1 MSTTAKNAIIK
12 AKIDGVVS
20 ELLVKTNAA
29 NVYVDGDT
37 TTLATKLSSII
48 ADIATKASTEE
59 LTNGLAGKADS
70 SHTHAQSEVTG
81 LADTL
86 AGKSDV
92 GHKHNLADIN
102 EVQVMGNTLTLV
114 EQAEASS
121 NMTRFPGYVNLA
133 DTAGN
138 RTVLTVNGTAYNSST
153 GATTNDDGY
162 SYTLVVSNSEGT
174 SYTLTYNQADAY
186 TAITPA
192 ISAGATYKLTT
203 LVKIPVINEKYID
216 SAVVRNADLTSAL
229 AGKANASHT
238 HAQSEITGLTD
249 ALALLASKESVTSA
263 IDDLRQEMLGDAPVD
278 AYNTFTELAA
288 YIAEHKEVSD
298 ALTAAIGNKADK
310 ATTLA
315 GYGITDAYTTTQVD
329 TKISEAIQTATGGE
343 SAASVKLALDN
354 YKTSNDGRVNA
365 LEADTHTHANKN
377 VLDGISA
384 DKVTAWDAKAKVYYS
399 AEEPANLT
407 ENDLWVQIVE

>member
-59 LTNGLAGKADS
+59 LTNG
-70 SHTHAQSEVTG
+70 
-81 LADTL
+81 
-86 AGKSDV
+86 
-92 GHKHNLADIN
+92 
-102 EVQVMGNTLTLV
+102 
-114 EQAEASS
+114 
-121 NMTRFPGYVNLA
+121 
-133 DTAGN
+133 
-138 RTVLTVNGTAYNSST
+138 
-153 GATTNDDGY
+153 
-162 SYTLVVSNSEGT
+162 
-174 SYTLTYNQADAY
+174 
-186 TAITPA
+186 
-192 ISAGATYKLTT
+192 
-203 LVKIPVINEKYID
+203 
-216 SAVVRNADLTSAL
+216 L

>member
-29 NVYVDGDT
+29 NVYVDDN
-37 TTLATKLSSII
+37 TTLASKLSSII

-59 LTNGLAGKADS
+59 LTNGLAGKADAA
-70 SHTHAQSEVTG
+70 HTHEQADVIG

-92 GHKHNLADIN
+92 GHKHTLADIN
-102 EVQVMGNTLTLV
+102 EVDVMGTNRTLV
-114 EQAEASS
+114 AQAEATSS
-121 NMTRFPGYVNLA
+121 MTRFPKYVGLN
-133 DTAGN
+133 DTEGN
-138 RTVLTVNGTAYNSST
+138 RTILTINGVEYISST
-153 GATTNDDGY
+153 GATTSDGGA
-162 SYTLVVSNSEGT
+162 SHTLVVSDSEGT
-174 SYTLTYNQADAY
+174 TYTLTENVMDAI
-186 TAITPA
+186 TTITPA
-192 ISAGATYKLTT
+192 IPSGATYKLTT
-203 LVKIPVINEKYID
+203 FTTIPVIGEKYID
-216 SAVVRNADLTSAL
+216 SSIVRNADLTTAL
-229 AGKANASHT
+229 AGKANTSHT

-249 ALALLASKESVTSA
+249 ALTLLASTESVTAA
-263 IDDLRQEMLGDAPVD
+263 IDSLRQEMLGDTPVD

-298 ALTAAIGNKADK
+298 ALTAAVGNKADK

-315 GYGITDAYTTTQVD
+315 GYGIGDAYTKTEVD
-329 TKISEAIQTATGGE
+329 TKISEAIETATGGE

-354 YKTSNDGRVNA
+354 YKTGNDARVDA
-365 LEADTHTHANKN
+365 LEANTHSHANKA
-377 VLDGISA
+377 VLDNISA
-384 DKVTAWDAKAKVYYS
+384 DKVSAWDAKAKVYYS